1 MAACFAGD
9 SRDSSLLT
17 SQIEEITKAEQ
28 IKDKIRPIHE
38 VHWVTG
44 IPQQGSKA
52 IKYFKKYDKQCLT
65 ITLQFM
71 EIKN

>member
-1 MAACFAGD
+1 MADYFAGD
-9 SRDSSLLT
+9 SKDSSLLT

-44 IPQQGSKA
+44 IYTPA
-52 IKYFKKYDKQCLT
+52 R
-65 ITLQFM
+65 
-71 EIKN
+71 E